1 MALLTEF
8 PSGYHKSEPLNK
20 SFDMIVRD
28 WSRQQFGG
36 DDIVDEIR
44 KALSTGV
51 AAQITAGGAVT
62 AGNNNPGETTALRLE
77 NLDNTMTSVLAT
89 AEHLKIF
96 RWLHKEPSK
105 QPFYQW
111 NRRESYGST
120 RGFFGFQE
128 GSAPNGGK
136 GQWSRNGA
144 YVKFLGTKGG
154 VTHPAVLT
162 NILGGMSVDP
172 VAEDQLGRTMDFMQ
186 RIERAVMYGDEDI
199 YDVSGSDANYDGILK
214 QLTRARSKNIIDLE
228 GKPLTLDVIA
238 NVASRL
244 VSEGKLLSFND
255 ISLFMSPQNIED
267 FGKLR
272 YSTILGTA
280 DGVGGPG
287 TRVDRADLTTSA
299 RNNLIAGLSIVGQAT
314 SFGVIP
320 FEWSIFT
327 EPVEGSDPLVTGDPS
342 APAAPSPI
350 VPIFA
355 NVVASSGASVAAG
368 SESTVT
374 GAVQVIAK
382 RVNGSVTTSLSGTY
396 YTRDVAPGSAMIND
410 ARDGMA
416 FTGLSVSTLSVP
428 SLLNVAGNITT
439 GVGYAQTYADITTG
453 GTGYMAGINEGKLCH
468 NITVSAAS
476 SKHDATADTFYWYRA
491 SSVNDNGES
500 AASWVSSASVS
511 PTSSYVVKLLI
522 PRVQG
527 SGLSAARAYRIY
539 RLAST
544 VQNPVNQPSLSSST
558 VGVGTAG
565 WQFVGYVADPGA
577 GDWVEFTDSNGASSD
592 YTNFRPGTNIAP
604 LLCRNSADLC
614 IAQMSPLLK
623 MPLAPTSTTF
633 EYLLL
638 LYHTLVLKA
647 PERQFIFKNVGKL
660 N

>member
-8 PSGYHKSEPLNK
+8 PSGYHKPEALNK

-51 AAQITAGGAVT
+51 ASQIAANDRVT
-62 AGNNNPGETTALRLE
+62 AGNLNPGETTALRLE

-128 GSAPNGGK
+128 GSAPTGGK

-199 YDVSGSDANYDGILK
+199 YDNSKADANYDGILK
-214 QLTRARSKNIIDLE
+214 QLTQKRSKNIIDLE

-272 YSTILGTA
+272 YSTLLSSTNT
-280 DGVGGPG
+280 VSGPG
-287 TRVDRADLTTSA
+287 TTVDRADLTSSA
-299 RNNLIAGLSIVGQAT
+299 RNNLIAGMSIVGQAT

-327 EPVEGSDPLVTGDPS
+327 EPVEGSDPLVSGDPG
-342 APAAPSPI
+342 APAAP
-350 VPIFA
+350 A
-355 NVVASSGASVAAG
+355 NNTVLYANQYAGASLTGGETVTNTTTLGAKVSVYKRVSGSVAA
-368 SESTVT
+368 V
-374 GAVQVIAK
+374 
-382 RVNGSVTTSLSGTY
+382 TSLNSAFYLRRGA
-396 YTRDVAPGSAMIND
+396 APGVAISNTD
-410 ARDGMA
+410 RDG
-416 FTGLSVSTLSVP
+416 TGDLAAQ
-428 SLLNVAGNITT
+428 AGLAANTAGT
-439 GVGYAQTYADITTG
+439 AQDETVI
-453 GTGYMAGINEGKLCH
+453 CH
-468 NITVSAAS
+468 NISVVLQA
-476 SKHDATADTFYWYRA
+476 SKHDAVYDATTGGVRQFYWYRA
-491 SSVNDNGES
+491 SSVNDIGES
-500 AASWVSSASVS
+500 AASYVSTGGVS
-511 PTSSYVVKLLI
+511 PDKTMTVKFLI
-522 PRVQG
+522 PRDNNNN
-527 SGLSAARAYRIY
+527 ARAYRIY
-539 RLAST
+539 RYTASSET
-544 VQNPVNQPSLSSST
+544 IAPALSST
-558 VGVGTAG
+558 TTGVGTAG
-565 WQFVGYVADPGA
+565 WQFVGYVADPDQGE
-577 GDWVEFTDSNGASSD
+577 WVEFTDTNGASSD

>member
-8 PSGYHKSEPLNK
+8 PSGYRKPEPLNK
-20 SFDMIVRD
+20 SFDMVVRD

-199 YDVSGSDANYDGILK
+199 YDVAGSDANYDGILK

-272 YSTILGTA
+272 YSTILGA
-280 DGVGGPG
+280 GNDVGGVGS
-287 TRVDRADLTTSA
+287 RVDRADLTTSA

-342 APAAPSPI
+342 APAAPPNASPL
-350 VPIFA
+350 FA
-355 NVVASSGASVAAG
+355 NRLSTQITSGTSAATDLDAAVA
-368 SESTVT
+368 TVW
-374 GAVQVIAK
+374 K
-382 RVNGSVTTSLSGTY
+382 RVNGAVTSVTSGTY
-396 YTRDVAPGSAMIND
+396 YKRSVAPGSGLLAGS
-410 ARDGMA
+410 RDGTA
-416 FTGLSVSTLSVP
+416 YASATSLSTPAETTALTSYSDVGSTS
-428 SLLNVAGNITT
+428 
-439 GVGYAQTYADITTG
+439 Y
-453 GTGYMAGINEGKLCH
+453 INEGMVCH
-468 NITVSAAS
+468 NITVAPGA
-476 SKHDATADTFYWYRA
+476 SKHDAAETTFYWYRA

-500 AASWVSSASVS
+500 AAAWVSSGAVS
-511 PTSSYVVKLLI
+511 PTSAYVVKLLI

-527 SGLSAARAYRIY
+527 SGLAAARAYRIY
-539 RLAST
+539 RLSST
-544 VQNPVNQPSLSSST
+544 IENPTSQPTLSSST

-614 IAQMSPLLK
+614 VAQMSPLLK

>member
-8 PSGYHKSEPLNK
+8 PSGYKKPEPLNK
-20 SFDMIVRD
+20 SFDMVVRD

-214 QLTRARSKNIIDLE
+214 QLTRLRAKNIIDLE

-272 YSTILGTA
+272 YSTILGA
-280 DGVGGPG
+280 GNDVGGVGS
-287 TRVDRADLTTSA
+287 RVDRADLTTSA

-342 APAAPSPI
+342 APAAPQNVSPL
-350 VPIFA
+350 FA
-355 NVVASSGASVAAG
+355 NRLSSAITSSTSAATDLD
-368 SESTVT
+368 SANVTV
-374 GAVQVIAK
+374 AK
-382 RVNGSVTTSLSGTY
+382 RVGGSQITSLSGTY
-396 YTRDVAPGSAMIND
+396 YRRDVAPGYAIAAG
-410 ARDGMA
+410 ARDGTA
-416 FTGLSVSTLSVP
+416 YATATALST
-428 SLLNVAGNITT
+428 AGETT
-439 GVGYAQTYADITTG
+439 VLTSYSDVG
-453 GTGYMAGINEGKLCH
+453 GTAYINEGRICH

-476 SKHDATADTFYWYRA
+476 SKHDAPDTTFYWYRA

-500 AASWVSSASVS
+500 AASYVSSGAVS
-511 PTSSYVVKLLI
+511 PTSAYVVKFLI

-527 SGLSAARAYRIY
+527 TGLAAARAYRIY

-544 VQNPVNQPSLSSST
+544 VQDPVYQPSLSSST

>member
-8 PSGYHKSEPLNK
+8 PSGYKKPEPLNK
-20 SFDMIVRD
+20 SFDMVVRD

-214 QLTRARSKNIIDLE
+214 QLTRLRAKNIIDLE

-342 APAAPSPI
+342 APAAPSPT

-355 NVVASSGASVAAG
+355 NVVASTRAAVTA
-368 SESTVT
+368 EPPTTVT
-374 GAVQVIAK
+374 GAVQTVAK
-382 RVNGSVTTSLSGTY
+382 RVNGSVITTLSATY
-396 YTRDVAPGSAMIND
+396 YTRDVPPGSAMVD
-410 ARDGMA
+410 ALPGFVAANRDGSGGG
-416 FTGLSVSTLSVP
+416 TISTLSVP
-428 SLLNVAGNITT
+428 SL
-439 GVGYAQTYADITTG
+439 GYSQTYADITIG
-453 GTGYMAGINEGKLCH
+453 GTGYMAGINEGKVCH

-476 SKHDATADTFYWYRA
+476 SKHDALDTTFYWYRA

-500 AASWVSSASVS
+500 AASWVSSGAVS
-511 PTSSYVVKLLI
+511 PTSAYVVKLLI

-544 VQNPVNQPSLSSST
+544 VENPTNQPSLSSST

>member
-8 PSGYHKSEPLNK
+8 PSGYKKPEPLNK

-51 AAQITAGGAVT
+51 ASQITAGGAVT

-128 GSAPNGGK
+128 GGLPNGGK

-214 QLTRARSKNIIDLE
+214 QLTQKRSKNIIDLE

-272 YSTILGTA
+272 YSTILGTNNEP
-280 DGVGGPG
+280 GGPG

-342 APAAPSPI
+342 APAAPLNNSPLY
-350 VPIFA
+350 A
-355 NVVASSGASVAAG
+355 NRLSTQITSASNVASDLDSAVAVV
-368 SESTVT
+368 S
-374 GAVQVIAK
+374 K
-382 RVNGSVTTSLSGTY
+382 RVSGTVTTSLSATY
-396 YTRDVAPGSAMIND
+396 YRRDQAPGSAMINGT
-410 ARDGMA
+410 RD
-416 FTGLSVSTLSVP
+416 
-428 SLLNVAGNITT
+428 
-439 GVGYAQTYADITTG
+439 
-453 GTGYMAGINEGKLCH
+453 GTGYSSATSLSTPSETTTVTSYSDSGGTPYINEGRICH
-468 NITVSAAS
+468 NITVAAAS
-476 SKHDATADTFYWYRA
+476 SKHDASDTTFYWYRA

-500 AASWVSSASVS
+500 AASYVSSGAVS
-511 PTSSYVVKLLI
+511 PSKDYVVKFLI

-527 SGLSAARAYRIY
+527 TGLAAARAYRIY

-544 VQNPVNQPSLSSST
+544 VENPTYQPSLSSTT

-565 WQFVGYVADPGA
+565 WQFVGYVADPGV

-614 IAQMSPLLK
+614 VAQMSPLLK

>member
-1 MALLTEF
+1 MV
-8 PSGYHKSEPLNK
+8 
-20 SFDMIVRD
+20 VRD

-199 YDVSGSDANYDGILK
+199 YDVAGSDANYDGILK

-342 APAAPSPI
+342 APAAPPNTSPL
-350 VPIFA
+350 FA
-355 NVVASSGASVAAG
+355 NRLASQITSATSAAADLDSAVA
-368 SESTVT
+368 TVW
-374 GAVQVIAK
+374 K
-382 RVNGSVTTSLSGTY
+382 RVNGAVTSGTSGTY
-396 YTRDVAPGSAMIND
+396 YARNIAPGYAMALA
-410 ARDGMA
+410 ARDGTA
-416 FTGLSVSTLSVP
+416 YSTATALSTPSVGT
-428 SLLNVAGNITT
+428 SLTTYTDDT
-439 GVGYAQTYADITTG
+439 GVTTP
-453 GTGYMAGINEGKLCH
+453 YINEGRVCH
-468 NITVSAAS
+468 NITLTATP
-476 SKHDATADTFYWYRA
+476 SKHDAPEGTFYWYRA

-500 AASWVSSASVS
+500 AASWVSSGAVS
-511 PTSSYVVKLLI
+511 PTSAYVVKLLI

-527 SGLSAARAYRIY
+527 TGLAAARAYRIY

-544 VQNPVNQPSLSSST
+544 VQDPTYQPSLSSST

>member
-8 PSGYHKSEPLNK
+8 PSGYRKPEALNK

-44 KALSTGV
+44 KALNTGV
-51 AAQITAGGAVT
+51 VNQIAGNGSVNS
-62 AGNNNPGETTALRLE
+62 GNNNPGELTALRLE

-128 GSAPNGGK
+128 GQTPNGGK
-136 GQWSRNGA
+136 GQWSRHGA

-186 RIERAVMYGDEDI
+186 RIERAVMYGDEEI
-199 YDVSGSDANYDGILK
+199 LDVGGGDSNYNGILK
-214 QLTRARSKNIIDLE
+214 QLTAARSRNVIDLK
-228 GKPLTLDVIA
+228 GAPLTLDVIA
-238 NVASRL
+238 NVASKL

-255 ISLFMSPQNIED
+255 ITLFMSPQNIED

-272 YSTILGTA
+272 YSTLLSAGSSGY
-280 DGVGGPG
+280 DVGGPG

-327 EPVEGSDPLVTGDPS
+327 EPVEGGEPLTTSDPS
-342 APAAPSPI
+342 APAAPSVTAWAYGSTSVTSTVNSVDTATGSGQVLIYRPDGT
-350 VPIFA
+350 
-355 NVVASSGASVAAG
+355 VVASNLYNARNTSPVATISTTVPTFSITSLGTFTDVSGSTVINPGPGSLSTFGTQGFLENIPLHTVSLASGAS
-368 SESTVT
+368 SHD
-374 GAVQVIAK
+374 Q
-382 RVNGSVTTSLSGTY
+382 
-396 YTRDVAPGSAMIND
+396 
-410 ARDGMA
+410 
-416 FTGLSVSTLSVP
+416 
-428 SLLNVAGNITT
+428 
-439 GVGYAQTYADITTG
+439 
-453 GTGYMAGINEGKLCH
+453 
-468 NITVSAAS
+468 AAS
-476 SKHDATADTFYWYRA
+476 TYLWYRV
-491 SSVNDNGES
+491 SSVNDVGES
-500 AASWVSSASVS
+500 SSDWVSSYGIAPS
-511 PTSSYVVKLLI
+511 TSTVVKLLI
-522 PRVQG
+522 PRVKG
-527 SGLSAARAYRIY
+527 SGLAAARAYRIY
-539 RLAST
+539 RRT
-544 VQNPVNQPSLSSST
+544 VSSESSAPSLAGST
-558 VGVGTAG
+558 E
-565 WQFVGYVADPGA
+565 WKFVGYLPDPNA
-577 GDWVEFTDSNGASSD
+577 GDFIEFTDSNGNADS
-592 YTNFRPGTNIAP
+592 YNNFRPGTNIAP

-623 MPLAPTSTTF
+623 MPLAPVSTTF

>member
-8 PSGYHKSEPLNK
+8 PSGYRKSEPLNK

-36 DDIVDEIR
+36 DEIVEEIR
-44 KALSTGV
+44 KALNTGV
-51 AAQITAGGAVT
+51 TTPVYNNAAATGANLVGWTGTSYGYGQANGYGADHTAGTVLTSAYGDPRYE
-62 AGNNNPGETTALRLE
+62 AGNLSALRLE

-120 RGFFGFQE
+120 RGYFGFAE
-128 GSAPNGGK
+128 GGLPNGGK

-186 RIERAVMYGDEDI
+186 RIERAILYGDEGILDN
-199 YDVSGSDANYDGILK
+199 SGVDSNYDGLVKLLTK
-214 QLTRARSKNIIDLE
+214 QRTKNVIDMK
-228 GKPLTLDVIA
+228 GAPLTMDGIA

-244 VSEGKLLSFND
+244 VSEGKLLSFAD
-255 ISLFMSPQNIED
+255 VTLFMSPQNIED
-267 FGKLR
+267 FSKLR
-272 YSTILGTA
+272 YSTVLGTNNA
-280 DGVGGPG
+280 ISGPG
-287 TRVDRADLTTSA
+287 TTVDRSDITSSA
-299 RNNLIAGLSIVGQAT
+299 RTNLLAGLSIVGQST

-327 EPVEGSDPLVTGDPS
+327 EPVEGGTLLTVGDSGAPGAPNNGSAWTTTTLTVATDLISDIGNPS
-342 APAAPSPI
+342 T
-350 VPIFA
+350 
-355 NVVASSGASVAAG
+355 ASSFPAGTYNIGAFTAG
-368 SESTVT
+368 SPSSFPTNAGGST
-374 GAVQVIAK
+374 
-382 RVNGSVTTSLSGTY
+382 
-396 YTRDVAPGSAMIND
+396 DVA
-410 ARDGMA
+410 
-416 FTGLSVSTLSVP
+416 
-428 SLLNVAGNITT
+428 
-439 GVGYAQTYADITTG
+439 
-453 GTGYMAGINEGKLCH
+453 
-468 NITVSAAS
+468 
-476 SKHDATADTFYWYRA
+476 YWYRI
-491 SSVNDNGES
+491 SSVNDVGES
-500 AASWVSSASVS
+500 TASYASTHAVS
-511 PTSSYVVKLLI
+511 PTGSTQEVRI
-522 PRVQG
+522 RFPRVTG
-527 SGLSAARAYRIY
+527 SGLNQARAYRVY
-539 RLAST
+539 RAEVT
-544 VQNPVNQPSLSSST
+544 IGDAIPAISSPL
-558 VGVGTAG
+558 
-565 WQFVGYVADPGA
+565 WQYVGYVPDSNGGNAHQ
-577 GDWVEFTDSNGASSD
+577 EFTDRNGASSL
-592 YTNFRPGTNIAP
+592 YNNIRPGTNIAP

-614 IAQMSPLLK
+614 VAQMSPLLK
-623 MPLAPTSTTF
+623 MPLAPVSTTF